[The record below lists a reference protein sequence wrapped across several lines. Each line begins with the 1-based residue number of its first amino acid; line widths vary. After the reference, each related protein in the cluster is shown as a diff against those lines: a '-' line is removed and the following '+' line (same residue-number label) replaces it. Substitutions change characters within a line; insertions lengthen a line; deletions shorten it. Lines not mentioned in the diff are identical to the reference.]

1 MAIPSKKLTR
11 QALKVPL
18 EVVTEFLNVT
28 RCTIIVATAIKR
40 WLMSAC
46 LTIRDAKWSNRDLA
60 ALVVPRKTAMS
71 LETCKRR
78 KLISSTK
85 SGTQWLTGSVS
96 TIRIIALA
104 TLAMIAD
111 RITVALMSMV
121 ASHSAT
127 KGKRLVALTME
138 GEDTLSHKMLALSMH
153 LYRGITED

>member
-1 MAIPSKKLTR
+1 M
-11 QALKVPL
+11 
-18 EVVTEFLNVT
+18 VTVSLNVT

-46 LTIRDAKWSNRDLA
+46 LTIKDAKWSNRDLA

-71 LETCKRR
+71 LETCKQHR
-78 KLISSTK
+78 LISSTK

-111 RITVALMSMV
+111 RITVVLVSMA
-121 ASHSAT
+121 ASRSVT
-127 KGKRLVALTME
+127 KGKLLVALTME
-138 GEDTLSHKMLALSMH
+138 GEDTLSHRMLVLLMH

>member
-1 MAIPSKKLTR
+1 MAILSKRLTR

-18 EVVTEFLNVT
+18 EVVTVSLNVT
-28 RCTIIVATAIKR
+28 RCTITAATAIKR
-40 WLMSAC
+40 WPMSAC

-96 TIRIIALA
+96 TIKIIALA
-104 TLAMIAD
+104 TLAMIVD
-111 RITVALMSMV
+111 RITVVLVSMA
-121 ASHSAT
+121 ASRSVT
-127 KGKRLVALTME
+127 KGKLLVA
-138 GEDTLSHKMLALSMH
+138 
-153 LYRGITED
+153 